1 MITSAAVQ
9 TTTGTLDMNRS
20 ALAPRMKV
28 PAADASAPPDPAQWH
43 SPLTYVAANAGTIKF
58 AFNCDL
64 FVFLN
69 GQLLVNLGGIHS
81 LQTQTIDLTSVRA
94 ARALNRVQGPRYASV
109 AAVKISALV
118 RCWTLHPCSLA
129 ASLPHST
136 SDPSG
141 DSFSLQ
147 IQGDR

>member
-9 TTTGTLDMNRS
+9 TATVTFDMNRS
-20 ALAPRMKV
+20 ALAPRILV

-94 ARALNRVQGPRYASV
+94 PRALNRIQGPRDASI
-109 AAVKISALV
+109 AAVKISVLV
-118 RCWTLHPCSLA
+118 HCRTSHLRSLA
-129 ASLPHST
+129 TSLPHST

-141 DSFSLQ
+141 RLVFAPGS
-147 IQGDR
+147 G